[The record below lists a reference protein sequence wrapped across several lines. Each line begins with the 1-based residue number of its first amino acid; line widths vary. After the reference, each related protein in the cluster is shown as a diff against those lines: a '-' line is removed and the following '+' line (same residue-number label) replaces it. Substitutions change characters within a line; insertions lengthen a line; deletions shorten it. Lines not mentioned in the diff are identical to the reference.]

1 MLLVP
6 IAALAAVSDSAPAET
21 TVSAA
26 SSTTRSVSDAELA
39 SARVDEYATPESG
52 RSSRTRSALAAFSD
66 ANPEPTTTTTEP
78 PTTTTTTARP
88 KPTTTTTARPKP
100 TTTTTAAPKVQ
111 AKAVTTTTAPKP
123 TTTTTAPKPTTT
135 TSTTAAPAST
145 SGGHEE
151 GGASYHDY
159 ADARTCAHKTIAKG
173 TVLTVTNLANGKKTT
188 CVVNDRGPYV
198 EGRILDLST
207 TAFSSIAS
215 VSDGVI
221 RVAIDW

>member
-6 IAALAAVSDSAPAET
+6 IAALAAVSDSAPSET

-26 SSTTRSVSDAELA
+26 SSTTRSVSDADVAAERI
-39 SARVDEYATPESG
+39 ARFAAAEPG
-52 RSSRTRSALAAFSD
+52 RSSRTRSAASAFAD
-66 ANPEPTTTTTEP
+66 ANPEPTTTTSTTEAP
-78 PTTTTTTARP
+78 TTTVAPTTTTAPKPKATTTTTTAP
-88 KPTTTTTARPKP
+88 K
-100 TTTTTAAPKVQ
+100 
-111 AKAVTTTTAPKP
+111 PKP

-215 VSDGVI
+215 VTDGVI